1 MPYNKL
7 WGIVPYHFESIAS
20 LGDLLDSAKRLTQIV
35 WFYGVHHDLNLKQ
48 ESFVM
53 SNDDPKTEQPG
64 LISRLLGWLF
74 GHNTQGL
81 KESSEPSL
89 DRQIRQNDR
98 YLTGTAVGAV
108 GLFAYLGN
116 VDLSNFS
123 LEFLINFNLYGPDFN
138 STIQSYSELIRTSWS
153 SITAAVSLLFACAF
167 VVILVVFFIRGECL
181 NHQAKRVEASHDNAK
196 TEQAQHEVEQA
207 QAEAAHYRE
216 RAESAESE
224 VDKLR
229 ERLTL
234 VEAEAAQNLNRAIK
248 AETESA
254 QSLDRA
260 TKTEADNVQ
269 LRKKLENV
277 QSEASKAFVEHT
289 KAETE
294 LAKVKAGGVKLLYEA
309 LANNLN
315 KKGN

>member
-1 MPYNKL
+1 
-7 WGIVPYHFESIAS
+7 
-20 LGDLLDSAKRLTQIV
+20 
-35 WFYGVHHDLNLKQ
+35 
-48 ESFVM
+48 M
-53 SNDDPKTEQPG
+53 SNDDPKTEKPG
-64 LISRLLGWLF
+64 LISRLLGAIF
-74 GHNTQGL
+74 GHNVQGL
-81 KESSEPSL
+81 KESKEPSI
-89 DRQIRQNDR
+89 DRLTRQNDR
-98 YLTGTAVGAV
+98 YLTGTAAGAV

-116 VDLSNFS
+116 ADLSNFS
-123 LEFLINFNLYGPDFN
+123 LEFLINFNLCGPDFN

-153 SITAAVSLLFACAF
+153 SITVLAALLSVFVLIFAC
-167 VVILVVFFIRGECL
+167 IIIFIRGECL
-181 NHQAKRVEASHDNAK
+181 NYQAKRIELSHDNDK
-196 TEQAQHEVEQA
+196 TAQARQEIEQAQI
-207 QAEAAHYRE
+207 EAAHYRE

-260 TKTEADNVQ
+260 TKAEADNDQ
-269 LRKKLENV
+269 LRKELENL
-277 QSEASKAFVEHT
+277 QSEASKASVELT

-294 LAKVKAGGVKLLYEA
+294 LARVKAGGVKLVYEA

>member
-1 MPYNKL
+1 
-7 WGIVPYHFESIAS
+7 
-20 LGDLLDSAKRLTQIV
+20 
-35 WFYGVHHDLNLKQ
+35 
-48 ESFVM
+48 M
-53 SNDDPKTEQPG
+53 SNDDPKTEKPG

-98 YLTGTAVGAV
+98 NLTGAVVGIV

-116 VDLSNFS
+116 ADLSNFS
-123 LEFLINFNLYGPDFN
+123 LEFLINFNFWGPDFN
-138 STIQSYSELIRTSWS
+138 TTVESYSQLIRTSWS
-153 SITAAVSLLFACAF
+153 SITALVALLFACG
-167 VVILVVFFIRGECL
+167 LVFIAIIAFIRGGCL
-181 NHQAKRVEASHDNAK
+181 NYQAKKVEASHDNAK
-196 TEQAQHEVEQA
+196 TEQAQQEVEQA
-207 QAEAAHYRE
+207 QAEAAKYRE

-234 VEAEAAQNLNRAIK
+234 VEAEAAKNLDRAIK
-248 AETESA
+248 AEAESA

-260 TKTEADNVQ
+260 TKAEADNAQ
-269 LRKKLENV
+269 LRKELENL
-277 QSEASKAFVEHT
+277 QSEASKASVEHT

-294 LAKVKAGGVKLLYEA
+294 LAKVKAGGAKLVYEA

>member
-1 MPYNKL
+1 
-7 WGIVPYHFESIAS
+7 
-20 LGDLLDSAKRLTQIV
+20 
-35 WFYGVHHDLNLKQ
+35 
-48 ESFVM
+48 M
-53 SNDDPKTEQPG
+53 SNDDPKTEKPG
-64 LISRLLGWLF
+64 LISRLWGWLF

-81 KESSEPSL
+81 KESNEPSL

-98 YLTGTAVGAV
+98 YLMGLAVSVA

-116 VDLSNFS
+116 ADLSNFS
-123 LEFLINFNLYGPDFN
+123 LEFLINFNLCGPDFN
-138 STIQSYSELIRTSWS
+138 TTIKSYSELIRTSWS
-153 SITAAVSLLFACAF
+153 SITVLVAFWLICLLIFASA
-167 VVILVVFFIRGECL
+167 IIFIRGECL

-196 TEQAQHEVEQA
+196 TIKAHQEVEQA
-207 QAEAAHYRE
+207 QAEAAQYRE

-248 AETESA
+248 AETEFA

-260 TKTEADNVQ
+260 TKAEADNAQ
-269 LRKKLENV
+269 LRKELENL
-277 QSEASKAFVEHT
+277 QSEASKASVEHT

-294 LAKVKAGGVKLLYEA
+294 LAKVKAGGAMLVYEA